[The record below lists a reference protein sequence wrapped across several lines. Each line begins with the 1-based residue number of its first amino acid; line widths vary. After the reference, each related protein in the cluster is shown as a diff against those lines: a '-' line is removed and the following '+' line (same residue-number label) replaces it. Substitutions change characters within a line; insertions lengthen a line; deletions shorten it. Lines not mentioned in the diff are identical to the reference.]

1 VAVQLVCPWAA
12 IWVAAPAVTVTGA
25 VCVIATVL
33 IVAEIVFPPV
43 LVELNVAVRTPVV
56 GSVVPVAGVSV
67 LPVPP
72 VAVRNTLAPPIVL
85 PPASR
90 AVTLIVLVPDPAGID
105 GGAAPTVDVVADTGP
120 TVPVA
125 VNVTGLPLIPD
136 PVAVAVSVFV
146 PAVGASVQLPTVAI
160 PSVPVVGFEPV
171 TLPPLEGAKVTA
183 TPETRLPLAS
193 RTITE
198 GGGVTAVPA
207 VADVPPPFGAIE
219 AAVPA
224 PSAIAPEVAGVSP
237 PPPKLSV

>member
-1 VAVQLVCPWAA
+1 
-12 IWVAAPAVTVTGA
+12 
-25 VCVIATVL
+25 
-33 IVAEIVFPPV
+33 
-43 LVELNVAVRTPVV
+43 VRLT
-56 GSVVPVAGVSV
+56 VPV
-67 LPVPP
+67 PTPP
-72 VAVRNTLAPPIVL
+72 GTAA
-85 PPASR
+85 
-90 AVTLIVLVPDPAGID
+90 
-105 GGAAPTVDVVADTGP
+105 GAAPTFVGVADPGR

-125 VNVTGLPLIPD
+125 VNVTGLPLTPD
-136 PVAVAVSVFV
+136 PVAVAVGVFV

-224 PSAIAPEVAGVSP
+224 PS
-237 PPPKLSV
+237 